1 MATAHAGQTFFILG
15 IILASSLLPWLLRYP
30 FSLLWRSQCLAF
42 SQALTVS
49 VVTFFS
55 DSVITTTLPLL
66 CLLSVLSLVEQ
77 GRLLCLHQ
85 EQKTHLRRSYSLCL
99 IASMMALYFA
109 SPFIAFNIS
118 GSLTLLNLIFVLLWV
133 YYNDIGH
140 KSYIQLLLISA
151 LLVTI
156 SSLLLLTTTY
166 WQLDSVLIYHIML
179 ISLVVSVLTNQWGL
193 YLYRRHQQ
201 HEQHSNKD
209 TTALNN
215 HADEEQQKTLQSL
228 SHDMRTPLSGIL
240 GMAELLLETPLSP
253 AQREYTQ
260 TIQSSGNALLHLLND
275 RLDSSRQQD
284 QSMTILEEVFEVPEL
299 LNYCLDLFKNE
310 AEDKNIELISYLDS
324 ALPKQL
330 LGDAVRLR
338 QILARLIHNAIRF
351 TDRGDVLISIRSI
364 IWQND
369 LGVQYS
375 VRDTGFGISENKL
388 TTLFIPQLQ
397 ENTHEAWHTG
407 PNLAT
412 CAKLV
417 AAMTGELTFKSSLH
431 EGTLASFSL
440 PLKTPNSIFSDS
452 TTEFVASFANKR
464 LLVVD
469 DNRTVSKVLA
479 EQATQWGMRVSSA
492 ESGTEALA
500 VARNAANLGQS
511 FDVIIMDYQ
520 MPGMSGLQLG
530 ARLKEDALITNDV
543 ILIMLTGLRQNN
555 IQTLARNA
563 GIHRVIS
570 KPITSKQLRQAIS
583 QELKRLQGVSRP
595 ELNNE
600 DSQLGRI
607 KVLIAEDNQL
617 SQKVIHG
624 MMQKLGINH
633 TLVNNG
639 REAVQAVM
647 REHFDIVL
655 MDCDMPFVDGYAAT
669 QEIRQWERQESR
681 QALPILALTA
691 HILEEQKQKALNS
704 GMNEHLSKPIELG
717 DLQNALLRWISHR
730 H

>member
-1 MATAHAGQTFFILG
+1 M
-15 IILASSLLPWLLRYP
+15 
-30 FSLLWRSQCLAF
+30 
-42 SQALTVS
+42 
-49 VVTFFS
+49 
-55 DSVITTTLPLL
+55 
-66 CLLSVLSLVEQ
+66 
-77 GRLLCLHQ
+77 
-85 EQKTHLRRSYSLCL
+85 
-99 IASMMALYFA
+99 
-109 SPFIAFNIS
+109 
-118 GSLTLLNLIFVLLWV
+118 
-133 YYNDIGH
+133 
-140 KSYIQLLLISA
+140 
-151 LLVTI
+151 
-156 SSLLLLTTTY
+156 
-166 WQLDSVLIYHIML
+166 
-179 ISLVVSVLTNQWGL
+179 
-193 YLYRRHQQ
+193 
-201 HEQHSNKD
+201 
-209 TTALNN
+209 
-215 HADEEQQKTLQSL
+215 
-228 SHDMRTPLSGIL
+228 
-240 GMAELLLETPLSP
+240 
-253 AQREYTQ
+253 
-260 TIQSSGNALLHLLND
+260 
-275 RLDSSRQQD
+275 
-284 QSMTILEEVFEVPEL
+284 
-299 LNYCLDLFKNE
+299 
-310 AEDKNIELISYLDS
+310 
-324 ALPKQL
+324 
-330 LGDAVRLR
+330 
-338 QILARLIHNAIRF
+338 
-351 TDRGDVLISIRSI
+351 
-364 IWQND
+364 
-369 LGVQYS
+369 
-375 VRDTGFGISENKL
+375 
-388 TTLFIPQLQ
+388 
-397 ENTHEAWHTG
+397 
-407 PNLAT
+407 
-412 CAKLV
+412 
-417 AAMTGELTFKSSLH
+417 
-431 EGTLASFSL
+431 

-500 VARNAANLGQS
+500 VARNAANLGQA

-530 ARLKEDALITNDV
+530 ARLKQDALITNDV

-570 KPITSKQLRQAIS
+570 KPVTSKQLRQAIS

-617 SQKVIHG
+617 SQKVIRG
-624 MMQKLGINH
+624 MMQKLGIDH

-681 QALPILALTA
+681 EALPILALTA

-717 DLQNALLRWISHR
+717 DLQNALLRWIPHR